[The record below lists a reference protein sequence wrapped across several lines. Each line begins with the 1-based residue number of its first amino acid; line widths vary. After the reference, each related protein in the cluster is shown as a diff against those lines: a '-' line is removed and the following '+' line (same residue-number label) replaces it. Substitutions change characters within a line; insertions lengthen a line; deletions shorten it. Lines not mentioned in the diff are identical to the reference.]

1 MRAYH
6 QSRSSYYISSLIR
19 SFLKELLPLFYLR
32 YFIKNCQNCI
42 IISSSDLT
50 LSHHD
55 NQKITHMSNNTIAHS
70 LTERVC
76 MCKYYIFNVNS
87 SNRHALLLL
96 YVDWPIITA
105 VWSDHFSS
113 SYCPFSLGINH
124 LKVCVHNLPTF
135 QFVLTGYLSKKIKE
149 RFCVINNL

>member
-1 MRAYH
+1 MYLPRKQSEYMVNHVSSTTPSVQLISTQNILNFEKSPLQCTSCPCITFKWNIPSQKRAITTSKGSNQTAVNERAYH

-55 NQKITHMSNNTIAHS
+55 NQKITHMSNNTIA
-70 LTERVC
+70 
-76 MCKYYIFNVNS
+76 
-87 SNRHALLLL
+87 
-96 YVDWPIITA
+96 PQ
-105 VWSDHFSS
+105 
-113 SYCPFSLGINH
+113 
-124 LKVCVHNLPTF
+124 TF
-135 QFVLTGYLSKKIKE
+135 RWFIPSEKGQ
-149 RFCVINNL
+149 